1 MMSILYR
8 VINSQKVIFLKVCFV
23 MLLIIDASSIPPANE
38 LDVSN
43 KSQWIEGATLK
54 TDSTVDELISRAKQF
69 SNEGR
74 YDLAS
79 SLWQKVIDSSN
90 DLVFGSE
97 EWLEKTLSHE
107 YQVYRSVSRE
117 IENTLAQL
125 PKEGLEGYRVDADG
139 QAKIILSS
147 YKEENERENALSELV
162 KKYFLSSLGDDA
174 AYELA
179 CLKLDRYEFLPAIRL
194 IDKILDDYP
203 DTDINLSQLLIRAA
217 VLSARV
223 GDLERAKN
231 LLIKLK
237 SEKDSIIPKSVIEIV
252 ENDILRSDKIGVVSQ
267 RSTEPWSMNMGGAK
281 RSGLMQTPLNQP
293 LDKGEASW
301 VQQYD
306 LTLPEGWPKLPLVE
320 DNKPDINLTAPF
332 GNAIGGGSRL
342 YESANKKLTNDQIL
356 LAWKEEDW
364 MPCGQLLFGSQF
376 LYFKNEDRLVCA
388 DADTGAV
395 KWLGFRTQYPQ
406 PNFSKNF
413 RFRRPTSKDTKRIP
427 RDIKEIQYFSDHANQ
442 SMCLVAGKIITVQGA
457 PVDFTEEESPIEPN
471 ADNDL
476 QRGVWQNR
484 IAGGGGVPRMRKNRL
499 VAYHALNGKLQWM
512 RSATEKKEDLITDS
526 CFIGDP
532 VPYGNLLLIPVLEGT
547 GMYLTALNPESGD
560 TQWRTFLGDEPQS
573 GVAPNS
579 SVMVAIDGGEAYI
592 ATGSGLVFSLDAI
605 SGSLNWVVRY
615 PRTVRNNASRLQAL
629 QRFGGFARGN
639 VAAPDFDGWDMD
651 TVVPSTK
658 VVVFAPSDFNQLI
671 ALDRRSGKL
680 IWETARVPLREGNEG
695 SYVLGL
701 LDEKLYIGGGDV
713 VRCYDVIGG
722 KMLWENSFPRG
733 HGRGALTKDGILIPS
748 GNNEIIKISLN
759 NGSIEDQITVALEN
773 NYPIGNLFSNGK
785 NIYIMSLRQVL
796 SVIDVSKAKDERG
809 KQDQLE
815 GNEGG

>member
-1 MMSILYR
+1 MSILYR

-615 PRTVRNNASRLQAL
+615 PRTVRNNASRLQEL

>member
-1 MMSILYR
+1 
-8 VINSQKVIFLKVCFV
+8 

-471 ADNDL
+471 VDNDL

-615 PRTVRNNASRLQAL
+615 PRTVRNNASRLQEL

-680 IWETARVPLREGNEG
+680 IWETARVPLREGNGG

>member
-203 DTDINLSQLLIRAA
+203 DTDINLSHLLIRAA

-427 RDIKEIQYFSDHANQ
+427 RDVKEIQYFSDHANQ

-471 ADNDL
+471 VDNDL

-484 IAGGGGVPRMRKNRL
+484 IAGGRGVPRMRKNRL

-615 PRTVRNNASRLQAL
+615 PRTVRNNASRLQEL

-680 IWETARVPLREGNEG
+680 IWETARVPLREGNGG

>member
-1 MMSILYR
+1 MSILYR

-23 MLLIIDASSIPPANE
+23 VLLIIDASSIPPANE

-471 ADNDL
+471 VDNDL

-615 PRTVRNNASRLQAL
+615 PRTVRNNASRLQEL

-680 IWETARVPLREGNEG
+680 IWETARVPLREGNGG

>member
-1 MMSILYR
+1 MMSNLYR

-320 DNKPDINLTAPF
+320 DKPDINLTAPF

-471 ADNDL
+471 VDNDL

-615 PRTVRNNASRLQAL
+615 PRTVRNNASRLQEL

>member
-615 PRTVRNNASRLQAL
+615 PRTVRNNASRLQEL

>member
-471 ADNDL
+471 VDNDL

-615 PRTVRNNASRLQAL
+615 PRTVRNNASRLQEL

>member
-1 MMSILYR
+1 MSILYR

-306 LTLPEGWPKLPLVE
+306 LTLPKGWPKLPLVE

-471 ADNDL
+471 VDNDL

-615 PRTVRNNASRLQAL
+615 PRTVRNNASRLQEL

-680 IWETARVPLREGNEG
+680 IWETARVPLREGNGG

-748 GNNEIIKISLN
+748 GNNEIIKINLN

-796 SVIDVSKAKDERG
+796 SVIDVSKAKDEKG

-815 GNEGG
+815 GNEEG

>member
-471 ADNDL
+471 VDNDL

-615 PRTVRNNASRLQAL
+615 PRTVRNNASRLQEL

-680 IWETARVPLREGNEG
+680 IWETARVPLREGNGG